1 MPALSPVVA
10 IVENDA
16 AVLTA
21 YARVLRAGGFNP
33 ITYRSAEDFIAS
45 PPPRPPSCVVV
56 DMRLDGMSGLDLQRR
71 LASLGSSIPVIVMT
85 GLEDSGQRDEARRI
99 GCAAYLDKE
108 TDIEVL
114 LDLIR
119 SFQG

>member
-1 MPALSPVVA
+1 MPALHPVVA
-10 IVENDA
+10 VVENDA

-21 YARVLRAGGFNP
+21 FARVLRAGGFDP
-33 ITYRSAEDFIAS
+33 VTYRSAEDFIAS
-45 PPPRPPSCVVV
+45 PPPRPPRCVVV

-71 LASLGSSIPVIVMT
+71 LTSLGSSIPVIVLT
-85 GLEDSGQRDEARRI
+85 GLEDSRLRDEARRI

-108 TDIEVL
+108 TDIEIL

-119 SFQG
+119 SF